1 MYYVKMMD
9 KKHDGFEIIEVEALN
24 YVKFSRIG
32 EDDFH
37 SDGHGT
43 GAPIVTLHMNIDGSE
58 AINFYPLGNTYVL
71 NEQGKTIATFSVL
84 HK

>member
-9 KKHDGFEIIEVEALN
+9 AKHDGFEIIEVETLN

-32 EDDFH
+32 EDDFESENH
-37 SDGHGT
+37 PVNS
-43 GAPIVTLHMNIDGSE
+43 PIVTLHMNIDGSE
-58 AINFYPLGNTYVL
+58 AISFYPRGNTYVL
-71 NEQGKTIATFSVL
+71 NEQGKTIAIFSVL